1 MASSLAGQLYR
12 MTTVDR
18 AIGSERTQRMRA
30 SFLFDSKQAADM
42 DMQTIFDIGRDG
54 LNELRKVNRRFD
66 AFQRTLFSE
75 AMKDMDRAVQ
85 TKEENERLD
94 TEIQSFLFLV
104 GPHFLTRPAGKALEW
119 LIRRFRI
126 EEFNAKDILAAIM
139 PYHETKAFL
148 TMLTIIRFSTEDMG
162 EFGFLVAQ
170 RKARRLLD
178 RATLLAQCVIDRS
191 VMAFIC
197 QGVFRASRKGLDY
210 TAQHSFYAALMS
222 QYIGQLGEVTDA
234 TIQFV
239 MPLVLDG
246 LSLDSR
252 DAQAAAYMALG
263 ALCARVTLT
272 RQAFE
277 QTLCAVAQRP
287 ADVGAMTMCLAQVM
301 QTQAGG
307 MQPGQMLPHALLE
320 RLAAQAG
327 FARALG
333 ELAAAYD
340 IGLLEQPLVAALVH
354 YAFLGDAQL
363 AQLLCALIPVVPMAS
378 AGHVCE
384 AVVRAFVR
392 SGGAA
397 NDVAAQVVDL
407 AQLRFGQQL
416 EDAVGAV
423 AGRTD
428 SADEHRLLYELKSR
442 AAAGSG
448 ARSHVVPVAGTRTTL
463 FLSLSHAD
471 AGVRLVGARALSDL
485 AAGGGASEGFTVDA
499 AEIGELALDRLH
511 HEERADVLAVVLA
524 MPLPQLVKACDLV
537 PALAKII
544 ADGRPG
550 SVEVAVGH
558 VLAASG
564 DDVVDRAVAGALFPY
579 LLASEGTAQV
589 TQAIAA
595 RVADSA
601 VAHGSGWLACLHA
614 LGGVAVDGQFNARV
628 VELLAAR
635 LAEDSADSAA
645 NACWAA
651 QLAEGA
657 PLALAVGARLVDML
671 AQSGTDSRARA
682 VDVAGAVVAAAG
694 RVLAEQ
700 NGAADRQA
708 AAESALV
715 QATTGAAW
723 DALLAKPAVASV
735 AMGALSAVV
744 ERLPALGA
752 LQPGQWMVEAGDE
765 SAYRG
770 LVRAA
775 YAALV
780 SRTGGLLAA
789 DGVLIG
795 RLLRTC
801 VGAEWAEFL
810 AATWADASQP
820 AGVRARSLLT
830 FSALSQHGEG
840 AAEDYQVLLPAL
852 LVALADEDRAVRAA
866 AVGCVQTLAA
876 QYARLVPGKG
886 KAQEQRIHRYD
897 ALYGAHSGRLQ
908 YLPLPTA
915 ARFAAALAQRAD
927 ELLDEAWAVRTALA
941 RILARG
947 GGSGSDASVRLNTAQ
962 RHAAGAFLVSH
973 AAAADALAP
982 RLQAA
987 LLAVLAAAKPAG
999 ALPQLFPLV
1008 AAHVQQLEQQSAAAA
1023 AAELPVLRALFA
1035 ACYAPHSAEDL
1046 RAHEGGACWLALLAY
1061 AAGGESEAA
1070 AWAQQLAF
1078 ERLAAAGFVQALGH
1092 DACVDLTSCLL
1103 RVADAGN
1110 AYALGG
1116 SSGQR
1121 TTLRDLFAALPLDAE
1136 TASDEIAAI
1145 AGRLG
1150 AAGKGEP
1157 PAGKRARRA
1166 QPEVAASAAE
1176 SPLAEVSTLL
1186 ELVGGSPSLATSAA
1200 LLPGLFALL
1209 YALVAEAPVDP
1220 RVPTEYVKQLVLA
1233 LLLRVAEHAAQAG
1246 VVLGEAAVRVDVV
1259 VQAIRTSPSPQT
1271 HNQALALLAAV
1282 AVQQPQ
1288 AVLHHV
1294 MAIFTF
1300 MGANVLR
1307 QDDAYSFHVI
1317 RHTLERVLPPLV
1329 SACDGRAE
1337 QVAQAGPVLRVFVD
1351 ALSHIPRHRRMALF
1365 STLVRTMGARAY
1377 AAPAVS
1383 LLLEKHVARVL
1394 KASAAGDAEDRDVV
1408 GFALSLVHG
1417 LPPAEQVH
1425 AAVALAHELV
1435 RLPAEPAPKGDSAE
1449 AASAAAALPQA
1460 VFVDVRRMASRD
1472 LRTYRLVALDFAHQ
1486 LLTSRQ
1492 FLAAFAAEAAAAAAA
1507 AAEPGAGEAPAWA
1520 PALLQGS
1527 AAQLLELTATL
1538 ARQQQGLLADGRLAA
1553 GSVAETAWRKTQH
1566 LAYSVLDDVNALMDR
1581 ATFVATVMQLLAQ
1594 PDLRVRRKV
1603 LALANARLQTLD
1615 PHDPAA
1621 IDELLAVVE
1630 PIAELVDSA
1639 DAADGAEEDAVELG
1653 ACRQAALLCVA
1664 TAAKRFA
1671 AQRPELFERAAAH
1684 VVAPASLQAE
1694 SSAVASAALVA
1705 LAVLCGELGTLLTRS
1720 LPQYLPPVLKHLHR
1734 VVGLLPDEATQEDV
1748 ALLVA
1753 ALTAVQ
1759 AVVENMPAF
1768 LAPSLP
1774 PLFAVVLSPQ
1784 VHRVSAD
1791 LVGAELAA
1799 QVKQRTE
1806 LVAGALAR
1814 CIPPRHL
1821 LPAQFA
1827 YFSRDLS
1834 SVEDPEAACLLA
1846 DFVGRTA
1853 AALPRAQLEQFYK
1866 PLFKFFLQ
1874 VFDSAGQQQQPSLEE
1889 AALSA
1894 FMRFVVRLN
1903 ENLFRPLF
1911 LSFVEWATGGQA
1923 AKDSGAGD
1931 ARLRVFYRTLNTLF
1945 DRLKSIVAPYYSSV
1959 LDTTAA
1965 QLERFGVSLDSIELQ
1980 EEASRK
1986 EVPVPEELWAAVVR
2000 SLYHSALYDASSSS
2014 SSSSSQGV
2022 WSEQNFRKIHRHL
2035 VNQLANT
2042 KTSAGISSSTSA
2054 YDVYVTRV
2062 REFLAPAISQ
2072 LAVAMG
2078 NDAMW
2083 KSLNHEVL
2091 MKSRSEDPRVRVGSM
2106 VVVQAFY
2113 ERLGEEFLILL
2124 PETIPYL
2131 AELLED
2137 DDERVERVT
2146 QETIK
2151 VIEAHLGE
2159 SLQSYLK

>member
-66 AFQRTLFSE
+66 TFQRTLFSE
-75 AMKDMDRAVQ
+75 ALKDVDRAVQ

-94 TEIQSFLFLV
+94 AEIRSFLFLV

-119 LIRRFRI
+119 LVRRFRI

-148 TMLTIIRFSTEDMG
+148 TMLMIIRFSTEDMK

-197 QGVFRASRKGLDY
+197 QGVFRASQMGLDY
-210 TAQHSFYAALMS
+210 AGQHSFYAALMS
-222 QYIGQLGEVTDA
+222 QYIGQLGEVSDA

-246 LSLDSR
+246 LSLDSK
-252 DAQAAAYMALG
+252 DAQAAAYMVLG
-263 ALCARVTLT
+263 SLCTRVTLT
-272 RQAFE
+272 PQALE

-287 ADVGAMTMCLAQVM
+287 ADVGTMTMCLAQVV

-307 MQPGQMLPHALLE
+307 MQPGQLLPQALLG
-320 RLAAQAG
+320 RLAALPG

-340 IGLLEQPLVAALVH
+340 IGQLEQPLVASLVH
-354 YAFLGDAQL
+354 YAFAGDMQSME
-363 AQLLCALIPVVPMAS
+363 LLCALVPVVPLAS
-378 AGHVCE
+378 AGYVCE
-384 AVVRAFVR
+384 AVVRAYVGC
-392 SGGAA
+392 GGAEGA
-397 NDVAAQVVDL
+397 AAQAIDL
-407 AQLRFGQQL
+407 VQLRFGQQL

-423 AGRTD
+423 AGRT
-428 SADEHRLLYELKSR
+428 SEPAEHRLLYDLKSR

-448 ARSHVVPVAGTRTTL
+448 ARSRVVPVAGTRTTL
-463 FLSLSHAD
+463 FLSLNHAD

-485 AAGGGASEGFTVDA
+485 ASSGNAPEGFAVDA
-499 AEIGELALDRLH
+499 AEVGELALDRLR
-511 HEERADVLAVVLA
+511 HEDRADVLAVVLA
-524 MPLPQLVKACDLV
+524 MPLAQLVKAGDLV
-537 PALAKII
+537 PALAEII
-544 ADGRPG
+544 AKGG
-550 SVEVAVGH
+550 AGAVEAAVGH
-558 VLAASG
+558 VLAVESDG
-564 DDVVDRAVAGALFPY
+564 DVAADRAVADALFPY
-579 LLASEGTAQV
+579 LLASEGTLHV
-589 TQAIAA
+589 TQAIAT
-595 RVADSA
+595 RIADSA
-601 VAHGSGWLACLHA
+601 VARGSGWLSCLRA
-614 LGGVAVDGQFNARV
+614 LGGAAVDGQFNARIV
-628 VELLAAR
+628 DLLASR
-635 LAEDSADSAA
+635 LAEDSADSTG
-645 NACWAA
+645 NVCWSA
-651 QLAEGA
+651 QLAEGV
-657 PLALAVGARLVDML
+657 PLALAVGARLVDVL
-671 AQSGTDSRARA
+671 AQNGSQARA

-700 NGAADRQA
+700 SDAVRRLGAADV
-708 AAESALV
+708 ALV
-715 QATTGAAW
+715 QATAGAAW
-723 DALLAKPAVASV
+723 DALVAKPAPAAVAV
-735 AMGALSAVV
+735 GALSAVV
-744 ERLPALGA
+744 ERLPALGS
-752 LQPGQWMVEAGDE
+752 LQPGQWLIEAGDE
-765 SAYRG
+765 SAYRS

-780 SRTGGLLAA
+780 SCASGLAA
-789 DGVLIG
+789 FDGVLIG

-810 AATWADASQP
+810 AAAWTDATQ
-820 AGVRARSLLT
+820 AATVRARSLLT
-830 FSALSQHGEG
+830 FAALSQHGDG
-840 AAEDYQVLLPAL
+840 ASEDYQVLLPML
-852 LVALADEDRAVRAA
+852 LVALADEDAAVRAA
-866 AVGCVQTLAA
+866 AVGCLQTLAS
-876 QYARLVPGKG
+876 QYARLAKD
-886 KAQEQRIHRYD
+886 KSSRSEQRIHRYD
-897 ALYGAHSGRLQ
+897 ALFGAQAARLQ
-908 YLPLPTA
+908 YLPLPTV
-915 ARFAAALAQRAD
+915 ARLVAALAKRAD
-927 ELLDEAWAVRTALA
+927 ELSADAWAVRSVVG
-941 RILARG
+941 RVLARG
-947 GGSGSDASVRLNTAQ
+947 GSDANVRLNTAQ
-962 RHAAGAFLVSH
+962 RQAAGAFLVSH
-973 AAAADALAP
+973 AAAADGLAP
-982 RLQAA
+982 RLQVA
-987 LLAVLAAAKPAG
+987 LLAVLSAAKPAG
-999 ALPQLFPLV
+999 ALEQLFPLV
-1008 AAHVQQLEQQSAAAA
+1008 AAHVRQLEQREQHV
-1023 AAELPVLRALFA
+1023 EDPVLRALFA
-1035 ACYAPHSAEDL
+1035 ACYAPHSAEDV

-1061 AAGGESEAA
+1061 AAGGDTWAA
-1070 AWAQQLAF
+1070 AYAQQLAF
-1078 ERLAAAGFVQALGH
+1078 ERLAAEGFVQALGQ
-1092 DACVDLTSCLL
+1092 DARVDLTSCLL

-1110 AYALGG
+1110 AYSLAGG
-1116 SSGQR
+1116 

-1150 AAGKGEP
+1150 AQEKGEA

-1166 QPEVAASAAE
+1166 QPEASAP

-1186 ELVGGSPSLATSAA
+1186 ELVGGSEALSTSAS

-1209 YALVAEAPVDP
+1209 YALVAEAPRDAG
-1220 RVPTEYVKQLVLA
+1220 VPVEYVKQLVLG
-1233 LLLRVAEHAAQAG
+1233 LLLRVIEHATQAG

-1282 AVQQPQ
+1282 AAQQPQ

-1307 QDDAYSFHVI
+1307 QDDEYSFHVI

-1329 SACDGRAE
+1329 NACDPSRAE

-1365 STLVRTMGARAY
+1365 STLVRTMGARTY
-1377 AAPAVS
+1377 AAAVVS

-1417 LPPAEQVH
+1417 LPPAEQVY
-1425 AAVALAHELV
+1425 AAVELAHELV
-1435 RLPAEPAPKGDSAE
+1435 RLPAEPAPKGDSSAAGE
-1449 AASAAAALPQA
+1449 AAMPE
-1460 VFVDVRRMASRD
+1460 VYVDVRRMASRD

-1492 FLAAFAAEAAAAAAA
+1492 FLAAFAGSA
-1507 AAEPGAGEAPAWA
+1507 AGESPEWA
-1520 PALLQGS
+1520 PAMLAD
-1527 AAQLLELTATL
+1527 AAARLLELTATL
-1538 ARQQQGLLADGRLAA
+1538 TRQQQQLLADGKLPSA
-1553 GSVAETAWRKTQH
+1553 SVAETAWRKTQQ

-1581 ATFVATVMQLLAQ
+1581 ATFVATVLQLLAQ
-1594 PDLRVRRKV
+1594 PDLKVRRKV
-1603 LALANARLQTLD
+1603 LALANARLQSLD
-1615 PHDPAA
+1615 PHDADA
-1621 IDELLAVVE
+1621 VDELLAVVE
-1630 PIAELVDSA
+1630 PISSLVDGSTG
-1639 DAADGAEEDAVELG
+1639 GAGEEDSEMD

-1671 AQRPELFERAAAH
+1671 AQRPELFEPVAAH
-1684 VVAPASLQAE
+1684 VIAPSSLQAA
-1694 SSAVASAALVA
+1694 SGAVASAALVA

-1720 LPQYLPPVLKHLHR
+1720 LPQYLPPVLKHLHL
-1734 VVGLLPDEATQEDV
+1734 VVSRLPDDATAEDA

-1759 AVVENMPAF
+1759 AVVENMSAF

-1774 PLFAVVLSPQ
+1774 PLFAVVLSPYVREISSDQ
-1784 VHRVSAD
+1784 VGAD
-1791 LVGAELAA
+1791 LAKQVGE
-1799 QVKQRTE
+1799 RTE
-1806 LVAGALAR
+1806 LVVAALAR

-1827 YFSRDLS
+1827 YFQRDVS
-1834 SVEDPEAACLLA
+1834 SDAASASLLA

-1853 AALPRAQLEQFYK
+1853 AALPRAQLEQHYK

-1874 VFDSAGQQQQPSLEE
+1874 VFDTCGRQPAVED

-1911 LSFVEWATGGQA
+1911 LSFVEWATAEQA
-1923 AKDSGAGD
+1923 DGLVGET
-1931 ARLRVFYRTLNTLF
+1931 RLRVFYRTLNVLF

-1959 LDTTAA
+1959 MDSTVA
-1965 QLERFGVSLDSIELQ
+1965 QLESFGVAMDSIELQ
-1980 EEASRK
+1980 EETDRR
-1986 EVPVPEELWAAVVR
+1986 EVPVPGDLWCAVVQ
-2000 SLYHSALYDASSSS
+2000 SLYHSALYD

-2042 KTSAGISSSTSA
+2042 KTPADSESSA
-2054 YDVYVTRV
+2054 YDLYVARV
-2062 REFLAPAISQ
+2062 RDFLAPAISQ

-2091 MKSRSEDPRVRVGSM
+2091 MKSRSEDPRVRVGAM

-2151 VIEAHLGE
+2151 VIESHLGE